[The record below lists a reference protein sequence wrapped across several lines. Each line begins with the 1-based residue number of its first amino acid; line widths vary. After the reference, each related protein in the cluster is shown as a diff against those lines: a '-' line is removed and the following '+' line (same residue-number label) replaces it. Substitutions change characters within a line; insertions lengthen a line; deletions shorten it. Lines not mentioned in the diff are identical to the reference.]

1 MCKKLILLFCSLML
15 FLAGNL
21 AAQDPGTANLT
32 HLWAFEDGTLNDS
45 VGEAHGT
52 AVGDNVIVGDG
63 ACILLPGAADA
74 GDSWVEVPGD
84 VVALFTYDEVSI
96 AAWFTP
102 DPLNAQWEA
111 LWYFG
116 NDGNGA
122 GVGSDG
128 FCFQPR
134 RADNVARTWI
144 SCGDQSAPYNIED
157 GVNDAT
163 GNYNDGELHHVVCEL
178 NEFPEIVLYH
188 NGELIG
194 TAPLTSDPTTGKDNA
209 IWNIS
214 PLFGRFGHS
223 CYSGDVPWMGSIH
236 EIAIFNKALSDEE
249 VMYLY
254 EHQDWS
260 AGGTAVDK
268 DEVAALPSESGL
280 AQNYPNPFNPTT
292 NISFDVAHSSEV
304 NLTVYDLLGK
314 EVATL
319 VDEVKSAGQH
329 VVQFDGSNLSN
340 GVYIARMN
348 IGNQVFTKKMI
359 LMK

>member
-1 MCKKLILLFCSLML
+1 MCKKFVLLFCSLML

-32 HLWAFEDGTLNDS
+32 HLWTFEDGTLNDS

-52 AVGDNVIVGDG
+52 EVGDNVIVDDG
-63 ACILLPGAADA
+63 ALILLPGASGT

-84 VVALFTYDEVSI
+84 VIAMFTYDEVSV

-102 DPLNAQWEA
+102 DPANNYWNA

-116 NDGNGA
+116 DDGEGG
-122 GVGSDG
+122 GVGSNG

-134 RADNVARTWI
+134 REDTKARTWI
-144 SCGDQSAPYNIED
+144 SCGRPTNPYEIED
-157 GVNDAT
+157 GVDDV
-163 GNYNDGELHHVVCEL
+163 GIVYNDGELHHVVCEL
-178 NEFPEIVLYH
+178 NEFPEIVMYH
-188 NGELIG
+188 NGVLIG
-194 TAPLTSDPTTGKDNA
+194 TTPLTSDPVTGKDNA

-214 PLFGRFGHS
+214 PNFGRFGHC
-223 CYSGDVPWMGSIH
+223 CYSADTPWMGSIH

-314 EVATL
+314 EVAIL
-319 VDEVKSAGQH
+319 VNEVKSAGQH
-329 VVQFDGSNLSN
+329 VVQFDGANLSN

-348 IGNQVFTKKMI
+348 IGDQVFTTKMI